1 LGKSGQ
7 EQEAKEPAM
16 NENKEF
22 EPFLSTRPK
31 EKIHTIPRCKDCGL
45 PRTLPLLF
53 RWRDEGVI
61 TLRWFATEFRFVFL
75 YQELLDLVLSYL
87 EDTFGKEKV
96 DQLTR
101 EAEKGSASE
110 YIAMIVLGDKWWLK
124 PVSLLIRYTKLV
136 NLLLELSSSLFGYGA
151 IQVIEHGVPYAVAYI
166 RNPYRLSMFR
176 ADGEGVYE
184 VTKERRM
191 EMQVVEISAEESVYY
206 FVGKTSDK
214 GRIPNLFHLYRIQPA
229 PIQGATTPLDLP
241 RCPRCKLPQPLSNY
255 VWDERMGIV
264 LNKLSGR
271 RMILWPDYAL
281 QELLKTFEEALGEKA
296 RQIIFD
302 ITKQFWTDL
311 ILSKGVGLAKEE
323 QLAFLEAS
331 AQRRYEI
338 ILNQIAY
345 QGLGRATKVEIEESP
360 YRVKVELINP
370 TTPTIVSGI
379 LAGIFEALEERE
391 VEVEMEERE
400 TSVTYSLTEKTKA
413 DQKQRLRGVS

>member
-1 LGKSGQ
+1 MS
-7 EQEAKEPAM
+7 
-16 NENKEF
+16 ENKEF

-31 EKIHTIPRCKDCGL
+31 EKIRTSPRCRDCGL
-45 PRTLPLLF
+45 PRILPLFF

-75 YQELLDLVLSYL
+75 YQELLDLILSYL
-87 EDTFGKEKV
+87 EDTFGKEEV
-96 DQLTR
+96 DHLTR

-110 YIAMIVLGDKWWLK
+110 YVDMIVLGDKWWLK
-124 PVSLLIRYTKLV
+124 PISLLLRYTKAI
-136 NLLLELSSSLFGYGA
+136 NILLELSSSLFGYGA

-191 EMQVVEISAEESVYY
+191 EFQVVELSAAENIYY
-206 FVGKTSDK
+206 FVGKTPDK
-214 GRIPNLFHLYRIQPA
+214 GRIPNLFHIYRIQPA
-229 PIQGATTPLDLP
+229 PIQAVTTPLDMPRCARCGLP
-241 RCPRCKLPQPLSNY
+241 RPLSNY
-255 VWDERMGIV
+255 VWDERMGVI

-281 QELLKTFEEALGEKA
+281 QELLKTFEQAFGQKA

-311 ILSKGVGLAKEE
+311 ILSRGVGFAQEE

-331 AQRRYEI
+331 PQKRYEI

-345 QGLGRATKVEIEESP
+345 QGLGRASRVEIEESP
-360 YRVKVELINP
+360 YRVKIELINP
-370 TTPTIVSGI
+370 TTPTIISGI
-379 LAGIFEALEERE
+379 LAGIFEALEEKE
-391 VEVEMEERE
+391 VEVEMEERA
-400 TSVTYSLTEKTKA
+400 TSVTYSLSEKKKT
-413 DQKQRLRGVS
+413 DYPLQIRDVS